1 MSIAVDGSGRAHV
14 TGWTDSTDFPTA
26 NAFQPICG
34 MGCGTG
40 FVDAFVTTLN
50 AAGSALDFSTYL
62 GGSSSDYGIGIF
74 VDAAGNTYVTG
85 ESFSDNFPT
94 VNPLDGT
101 WAGSYDAFVVKID
114 NATTSADLAIGMTA
128 SPDPA
133 TAGLPLTYTL
143 TVTNNGPDP
152 ATGVRLIDRMPAE
165 IVTVNSATPS
175 QGSCTVVSAFF
186 HEVRCDLGSLAAAA
200 VATATIVVTP
210 GSRRDNH
217 QYGDRGIQRVRPQR
231 GEQCGDA

>member
-1 MSIAVDGSGRAHV
+1 
-14 TGWTDSTDFPTA
+14 
-26 NAFQPICG
+26 

-94 VNPLDGT
+94 VNPFDGT
-101 WAGSYDAFVVKID
+101 WAGNYDAFVVKID
-114 NATTSADLAIGMTA
+114 TATTSADLAISKTA

-143 TVTNNGPDP
+143 TVTNNGPD
-152 ATGVRLIDRMPAE
+152 AAAGVRLIDRMPAE
-165 IVTVNSATPS
+165 SSP
-175 QGSCTVVSAFF
+175 
-186 HEVRCDLGSLAAAA
+186 
-200 VATATIVVTP
+200 
-210 GSRRDNH
+210 
-217 QYGDRGIQRVRPQR
+217 
-231 GEQCGDA
+231 